1 MDIYITNGVVL
12 PLFATWFIPNTIRDP
27 NTGKYKGFKNK
38 IILLHVI
45 FLVML
50 ESYLVLDM
58 FGMSLLSISR
68 IIFSTSIPFIGAIL
82 FVKFTQKSRFGNEFT
97 MSVKSEDDS

>member
-1 MDIYITNGVVL
+1 MDMYIINGVII

-27 NTGKYKGFKNK
+27 KSGEYRGFKNK
-38 IILLHVI
+38 IILLQLL
-45 FLVML
+45 FLGFL
-50 ESYLVLDM
+50 ESQLVLDK